1 MAQEIR
7 VHLACVLRICS
18 GQHLEILNKDKAYSY
33 VKGGLNLSAFLI
45 YESIKPLSEDKEC

>member
-7 VHLACVLRICS
+7 VHLVCVLRICS
-18 GQHLEILNKDKAYSY
+18 GQHLEILNKDKAYSH

-45 YESIKPLSEDKEC
+45 YEGIKSLS